1 MKYVL
6 LQTGDFPTFPK
17 SNNSNNPQPQ
27 FEILKGWA
35 SIHVPNHPKRL
46 LCGTHNVCHF
56 IWLPAAWR
64 FDRHSPFQCTGSK
77 TASQSTG
84 YWEIKLYLLYLKD
97 FVSCYVLVTSPSILD
112 IPWPTLASSSVLA
125 ECRVQVVG
133 DLVEVT
139 LRLFHLLHVLPQE
152 DRQVFGNAFVC
163 LVQ

>member
-17 SNNSNNPQPQ
+17 SNNSNNPQTQ

-84 YWEIKLYLLYLKD
+84 YWEIKLYLLYLED
-97 FVSCYVLVTSPSILD
+97 FVFC
-112 IPWPTLASSSVLA
+112 
-125 ECRVQVVG
+125 
-133 DLVEVT
+133 
-139 LRLFHLLHVLPQE
+139 
-152 DRQVFGNAFVC
+152 
-163 LVQ
+163 